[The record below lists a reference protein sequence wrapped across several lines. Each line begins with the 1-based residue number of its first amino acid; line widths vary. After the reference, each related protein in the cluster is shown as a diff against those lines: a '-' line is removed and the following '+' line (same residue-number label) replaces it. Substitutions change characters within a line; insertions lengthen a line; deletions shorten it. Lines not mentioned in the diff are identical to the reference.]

1 MLFSCQKS
9 FKFALI
15 VTAILLLNMG
25 SVLADEPPNLQ
36 MRLSETEISKELQ
49 SLPGWKIEDGQ
60 LRRTYRFE
68 NFVEAIAF
76 VNLLVEPA
84 ENANHHPDL
93 AISYNRVTVSLITHD
108 AGGIT
113 QKDFDLAQI
122 VSRLYLQT
130 QSK

>member
-1 MLFSCQKS
+1 MLFTLKKS
-9 FKFALI
+9 LKFGLM
-15 VTAILLLNMG
+15 VTTILLLNIG
-25 SVLADEPPNLQ
+25 SLLADEPANLQ
-36 MRLSETEISKELQ
+36 MRLSETEISRQLQ

-60 LRRTYRFE
+60 LRRTYQFE

-84 ENANHHPDL
+84 ENAGHHPDL
-93 AISYNRVTVSLITHD
+93 LISYNRVTVSLTTHD
-108 AGGIT
+108 AGGLT

-122 VSRLYLQT
+122 VSRLFLQS